1 MLLVF
6 TGEGKGKTTAALGQC
21 LRAVGQGKKVIFLQ
35 FIKSKKWPTGEEKAV
50 RMLGK
55 RFKLVQGGKGFVG
68 ILGDKLPREVHV
80 KAAKDL
86 LRKAMRIVTNVQ
98 CDVLVLDEANVA
110 LGLGLIKL
118 KDLENLIHRGLPR
131 MDIIVTGRGAP
142 QQLLDK
148 ADLATECLEIKHP
161 FNKGIIGKRGRE
173 Y

>member
-161 FNKGIIGKRGRE
+161 FNKGIIGS
-173 Y
+173 